1 LHLTPLELTRL
12 EEMMERGNVHSN
24 PATLSNTDSM
34 LDAMMARA
42 ALKTARRDKAAPPRA
57 QPKGRPSRADAAQDH
72 AVDWTN
78 LPSLEELLDIRRS
91 LLRSKSTV
99 GEDWR

>member
-1 LHLTPLELTRL
+1 
-12 EEMMERGNVHSN
+12 
-24 PATLSNTDSM
+24 
-34 LDAMMARA
+34 
-42 ALKTARRDKAAPPRA
+42 
-57 QPKGRPSRADAAQDH
+57 
-72 AVDWTN
+72 VDWTN